1 MFDLQ
6 TILKAIQIVG
16 SATPAAKAIY
26 EGFVD
31 VLGEKDQATL
41 KARYAEARERTD
53 DLHSE
58 VQERL
63 GRA

>member
-16 SATPAAKAIY
+16 AATPAAKAIY
-26 EGFVD
+26 DGFVD

-41 KARYAEARERTD
+41 KARYADARERSD
-53 DLHSE
+53 NLHE
-58 VQERL
+58 QVQNEL
-63 GRA
+63 GG

>member
-41 KARYAEARERTD
+41 KASYAEGRKSSDR
-53 DLHSE
+53 LHNE
-58 VQERL
+58 VQEHLSR
-63 GRA
+63 